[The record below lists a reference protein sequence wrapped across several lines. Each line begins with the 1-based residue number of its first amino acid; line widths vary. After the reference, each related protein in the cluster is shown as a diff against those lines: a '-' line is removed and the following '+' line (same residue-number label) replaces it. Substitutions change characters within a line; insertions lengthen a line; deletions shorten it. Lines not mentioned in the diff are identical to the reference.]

1 MTATAPELANNPRFN
16 PALALADCWQRA
28 FPIEPE
34 PFARLASPAELSRL
48 EVIDLMQGL
57 KDQGVLARIGA
68 AVRPNTAG
76 ASTLAAIAV
85 PPDRLEEVASLVS
98 RHPAINH
105 NYERDHA
112 INLWFVVTAA
122 ARDDVTTTLDAIA
135 RQTGLEVLD
144 LPLQRSYH
152 IDLGFRLNE
161 GRKRY
166 QQPGSP
172 EHRNLRAA
180 EVDSADRALLKALE
194 EGLDLTPRPYARL
207 ASRLGWTEEAVLK
220 RLRALVDRGTISRFG
235 CILRHR
241 RIGYVA
247 NAMAVWDVPDDRVDA
262 LAHQLAG
269 RDEVTL
275 CYRRRRSPPAWRY
288 NLFAMIHGR
297 NHEAVTNQI
306 RDAATD
312 TGLCNYPSSI
322 LFSKRCYKQSGA
334 RIAPQ
339 SGTVT

>member
-1 MTATAPELANNPRFN
+1 MTATASEMANNPLFN
-16 PALALADCWQRA
+16 PALALADNWQRA

-34 PFARLASPAELSRL
+34 PFARLASPAELSRF

-76 ASTLAAIAV
+76 ASTLAAMAV
-85 PPDRLEEVASLVS
+85 PPDRLDEVASLVS
-98 RHPAINH
+98 RHPSVNH

-122 ARDDVTTTLDAIA
+122 ERDDVTKTLDSIA
-135 RQTGLEVLD
+135 GQTGLEVLD
-144 LPLQRSYH
+144 LPLQRAYH
-152 IDLGFRLNE
+152 IDLGFRLDA
-161 GRKRY
+161 GRKRE
-166 QQPGSP
+166 QPAVASTR
-172 EHRNLRAA
+172 RNPRAT
-180 EVDSADRALLKALE
+180 EVDAADRELLKALE

-207 ASRLGWTEEAVLK
+207 ASRLGWSEDAVLK

-247 NAMAVWDVPDDRVDA
+247 NAMAVWDVPDSQVDA
-262 LAHQLAG
+262 LAQQLAR

-297 NHEAVTNQI
+297 DHEAVTNQI
-306 RDAATD
+306 HVAATD
-312 TGLCNYPSSI
+312 TGLCDCPSSI

-334 RIAPQ
+334 RMAPQ
-339 SGTVT
+339 TGSVS